1 MPLRPFLGYALALLV
16 VSTLAPARAHALSG
30 GIATGG
36 TTCTGL
42 GCHTSASDLVSVS
55 FLGPERLEP
64 GETAVYTIMIDGEV
78 LMGAG
83 LNVAL
88 VGGGLLGLAADDTTR
103 VLDGQITHGRF
114 GPVNV
119 SGPPTGGVGVFA
131 YDFTVTAPLE
141 ETTLTL
147 NGAMNSFNGDFT
159 NGGDRWNTTSTE
171 IAVPEPASGSS
182 ALGAGAALFGLSGR
196 RRRRR
201 PA

>member
-1 MPLRPFLGYALALLV
+1 MLLRALLGYAFAVLLV
-16 VSTLAPARAHALSG
+16 SMLAPSRAHALSG

-36 TTCTGL
+36 TTCTGF
-42 GCHTSASDLVSVS
+42 GCHTAASDLVSVS

-64 GETAVYTIMIDGEV
+64 GETAVYTIMIEGDV

-88 VGGGLLGLAADDTTR
+88 VGGGELGLAADDTTR
-103 VLDGQITHGRF
+103 ILQGQIAHGRF

-159 NGGDRWNTTSTE
+159 NSGDRWNTTSTE
-171 IAVPEPASGSS
+171 IAVPEPAAGSA
-182 ALGAGAALFGLSGR
+182 ALGAGAALLGLSAR
-196 RRRRR
+196 RRRRGR
-201 PA
+201 A